1 MSQIKEAKVI
11 EILKQCYDPELPVD
25 LWNLGLIYNIQ
36 IQEAYD
42 ETKSDINIVMSLT
55 TPGCTMGDQIAQ
67 DIRNKLE
74 ALTEVNQAFVEVTF
88 DPPWNPEMITEEAKK
103 KLAKLSGKKHHIYS
117 SAAAYYKNK
126 LVWKTTQKT
135 TIKVRRLK
143 RKVINEYLQKTD
155 KIILL
160 SVVCFQIE
168 KEGPNII
175 ENIKGDFFNVMG
187 FPLFPFLLFLIRF
200 NVEK

>member
-36 IQEAYD
+36 IQEAYN

-103 KLAKLSGKKHHIYS
+103 KLGLGITKPENHDHI
-117 SAAAYYKNK
+117 N
-126 LVWKTTQKT
+126 
-135 TIKVRRLK
+135 
-143 RKVINEYLQKTD
+143 INE
-155 KIILL
+155 
-160 SVVCFQIE
+160 E
-168 KEGPNII
+168 WE
-175 ENIKGDFFNVMG
+175 
-187 FPLFPFLLFLIRF
+187 
-200 NVEK
+200 

>member
-1 MSQIKEAKVI
+1 MSHIKEAKVI

-103 KLAKLSGKKHHIYS
+103 KLGLGITKLENHDHI
-117 SAAAYYKNK
+117 
-126 LVWKTTQKT
+126 T
-135 TIKVRRLK
+135 
-143 RKVINEYLQKTD
+143 INE
-155 KIILL
+155 
-160 SVVCFQIE
+160 E
-168 KEGPNII
+168 WE
-175 ENIKGDFFNVMG
+175 
-187 FPLFPFLLFLIRF
+187 
-200 NVEK
+200 

>member
-74 ALTEVNQAFVEVTF
+74 ALTEVNQAFIEVTF

-103 KLAKLSGKKHHIYS
+103 KLGLGINKPENHDHI
-117 SAAAYYKNK
+117 
-126 LVWKTTQKT
+126 T
-135 TIKVRRLK
+135 
-143 RKVINEYLQKTD
+143 INE
-155 KIILL
+155 
-160 SVVCFQIE
+160 E
-168 KEGPNII
+168 WE
-175 ENIKGDFFNVMG
+175 
-187 FPLFPFLLFLIRF
+187 
-200 NVEK
+200 

>member
-74 ALTEVNQAFVEVTF
+74 ALTEVIQAFVEVTF

-103 KLAKLSGKKHHIYS
+103 KLGLGITKLENHDHI
-117 SAAAYYKNK
+117 
-126 LVWKTTQKT
+126 T
-135 TIKVRRLK
+135 
-143 RKVINEYLQKTD
+143 INE
-155 KIILL
+155 
-160 SVVCFQIE
+160 E
-168 KEGPNII
+168 WE
-175 ENIKGDFFNVMG
+175 
-187 FPLFPFLLFLIRF
+187 
-200 NVEK
+200 

>member
-1 MSQIKEAKVI
+1 MSQIKEDRVI

-25 LWNLGLIYNIQ
+25 LWNLGLIYDIK

-74 ALTEVNQAFVEVTF
+74 ALDEINQAFVEVTF

-103 KLAKLSGKKHHIYS
+103 KLGLGLSKPENHDHI
-117 SAAAYYKNK
+117 
-126 LVWKTTQKT
+126 T
-135 TIKVRRLK
+135 
-143 RKVINEYLQKTD
+143 INE
-155 KIILL
+155 
-160 SVVCFQIE
+160 E
-168 KEGPNII
+168 WE
-175 ENIKGDFFNVMG
+175 
-187 FPLFPFLLFLIRF
+187 
-200 NVEK
+200 

>member
-11 EILKQCYDPELPVD
+11 EILKQCYDPELPDD

-103 KLAKLSGKKHHIYS
+103 KLGLGITKPENHDHI
-117 SAAAYYKNK
+117 
-126 LVWKTTQKT
+126 T
-135 TIKVRRLK
+135 
-143 RKVINEYLQKTD
+143 INE
-155 KIILL
+155 
-160 SVVCFQIE
+160 E
-168 KEGPNII
+168 WE
-175 ENIKGDFFNVMG
+175 
-187 FPLFPFLLFLIRF
+187 
-200 NVEK
+200 

>member
-55 TPGCTMGDQIAQ
+55 TPGCTMGDQIAR

-103 KLAKLSGKKHHIYS
+103 KLGLGITKPENHDHI
-117 SAAAYYKNK
+117 
-126 LVWKTTQKT
+126 T
-135 TIKVRRLK
+135 
-143 RKVINEYLQKTD
+143 INE
-155 KIILL
+155 
-160 SVVCFQIE
+160 E
-168 KEGPNII
+168 WE
-175 ENIKGDFFNVMG
+175 
-187 FPLFPFLLFLIRF
+187 
-200 NVEK
+200 

>member
-74 ALTEVNQAFVEVTF
+74 ALTEVNQAFVEVTV

-103 KLAKLSGKKHHIYS
+103 KLGLGITKPENHDHI
-117 SAAAYYKNK
+117 
-126 LVWKTTQKT
+126 T
-135 TIKVRRLK
+135 
-143 RKVINEYLQKTD
+143 INE
-155 KIILL
+155 
-160 SVVCFQIE
+160 E
-168 KEGPNII
+168 WE
-175 ENIKGDFFNVMG
+175 
-187 FPLFPFLLFLIRF
+187 
-200 NVEK
+200 